1 MNSGGT
7 RSQEGIESLKHW
19 RWLKECDFKN
29 KHSSCFELFRRSLY
43 ISTVTRTWT
52 PWGKK
57 AKRRIKLCRGEE
69 LKLTSVEPPSTRVR
83 QEAGRTRSLTSTGA
97 SAAGPALVRPCQE
110 TPHACSGSKEP
121 VNTSTSLLWTCL
133 PRLQAEAWF
142 LLTNHFYYYSF
153 EFSGITQAHQPLLS
167 FSLESNWP
175 QACSQEKLL

>member
-43 ISTVTRTWT
+43 ISTVTCTWT

-69 LKLTSVEPPSTRVR
+69 LKLTSVEPPSTRSGRR
-83 QEAGRTRSLTSTGA
+83 QAGQGVSQALEPAQLDLRLCARARRRRTRVLI
-97 SAAGPALVRPCQE
+97 
-110 TPHACSGSKEP
+110 
-121 VNTSTSLLWTCL
+121 
-133 PRLQAEAWF
+133 PR
-142 LLTNHFYYYSF
+142 TR
-153 EFSGITQAHQPLLS
+153 
-167 FSLESNWP
+167 
-175 QACSQEKLL
+175 